1 MKLTQKAVAALKL
14 DGKTDAIY
22 FDDDL
27 PGFGYRLRKSGD
39 KVNRSWIAQYR
50 HAGQTRR
57 ITLGAGSVLNADQAR
72 GEAKRIL
79 AQAALK
85 QDPAS
90 ERKRKAAADKFTFS
104 SLAEQYLAA
113 KKPEVRRRTFTEAQ
127 RYLQGLYF
135 KPLHNMPVDTI
146 TRRDIAARGL
156 VISRE
161 NGAVA
166 AGRARAALSG
176 MFAWAMEAGLCEA
189 NPVVGSPKP
198 KAAPPRDRVLSD
210 QELVAIWKTTEDE
223 SEFGQ
228 IVRLLIL
235 TGQRRTEVGGMG
247 WSELDPE
254 PGT

>member
-1 MKLTQKAVAALKL
+1 
-14 DGKTDAIY
+14 
-22 FDDDL
+22 L
-27 PGFGYRLRKSGD
+27 PGFGYRLRRSGD
-39 KVNRSWIAQYR
+39 KVNRSWVAQYR

-90 ERKRKAAADKFTFS
+90 ERKRKAAADKFTLVVWPS
-104 SLAEQYLAA
+104 SIWQPRNRKCGVA
-113 KKPEVRRRTFTEAQ
+113 RFTEAQ

-166 AGRARAALSG
+166 AGRARAAPAAAKSPSG
-176 MFAWAMEAGLCEA
+176 DFIKDCIAFA
-189 NPVVGSPKP
+189 
-198 KAAPPRDRVLSD
+198 
-210 QELVAIWKTTEDE
+210 T
-223 SEFGQ
+223 
-228 IVRLLIL
+228 
-235 TGQRRTEVGGMG
+235 
-247 WSELDPE
+247 
-254 PGT
+254 